1 MTKEK
6 KITSAGLRLTILM
19 LIYVGGIGALII
31 GSVWF
36 AYKIWF

>member
-6 KITSAGLRLTILM
+6 KITSAGLRLTISM

-31 GSVWF
+31 GVIWF
-36 AYKIWF
+36 PYKIWF